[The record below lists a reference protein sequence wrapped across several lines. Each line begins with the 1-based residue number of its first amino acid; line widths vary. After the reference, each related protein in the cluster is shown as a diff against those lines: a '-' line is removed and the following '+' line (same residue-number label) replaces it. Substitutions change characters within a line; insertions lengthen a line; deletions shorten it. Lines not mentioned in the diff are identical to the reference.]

1 MAKISEFLTT
11 LAADK
16 SLQKDWAKDAKGTAK
31 SKGLT
36 EDQATTVASGDT
48 TQIESAI
55 QKEDNTTAQV
65 YLWIKKF

>member
-11 LAADK
+11 LATDK
-16 SLQKDWAKDAKGTAK
+16 ELQKDWAKDAKAAAK
-31 SKGLT
+31 SKGLN
-36 EDQATTVASGDT
+36 EDQATTVASGDP